1 MSNYNGRRGP
11 NVTAFLQEMHDN
23 PGSLEPTSAVG
34 GFMEDKDLAMFTNT
48 EFFDLELGQHTDYQ
62 PQPPPSLKPET
73 EASHSTHSSS
83 PLDMEDPTSAATAG
97 VDDFSI
103 DFMAD
108 NYTFPHFGDTFTPP
122 SMNSAFPNLP
132 AIQPQPQPQ
141 PMPSY
146 AGPTQPPHGHA
157 YPQPHPQPRST
168 SSPDSHPDRQNRE
181 AEEDKRRRNTAASA
195 RFRVKK
201 KQREQALE
209 QSTKEMTAK
218 VNALEGRIQELETE
232 NKFLKSIVLEKNG
245 GNEAALK
252 MGDAIKAKVEAVTN
266 AAPSPEAHDLDSET
280 G

>member
-1 MSNYNGRRGP
+1 MSTYNGRRGP

-23 PGSLEPTSAVG
+23 PGALETPQSGVG
-34 GFMEDKDLAMFTNT
+34 GFLDDKDLAMFTNT

-62 PQPPPSLKPET
+62 PQPPPSLKPVSVSET
-73 EASHSTHSSS
+73 EGSHSS

-108 NYTFPHFGDTFTPP
+108 NHTFPYFGDTFTPP
-122 SMNSAFPNLP
+122 SMNTFPNLP

-141 PMPSY
+141 PMPAY
-146 AGPTQPPHGHA
+146 AAAPQPPHAHA
-157 YPQPHPQPRST
+157 FPPQQHNGRTT
-168 SSPDSHPDRQNRE
+168 SSPESHSDRQTRE

-209 QSTKEMTAK
+209 QAAK
-218 VNALEGRIQELETE
+218 DMSDKVTVLEGRIQQLETE
-232 NKFLKSIVLEKNG
+232 NKWLKNMILEKNSGSDNVSSLLEKGLTKG
-245 GNEAALK
+245 GKDEAK
-252 MGDAIKAKVEAVTN
+252 STSKA
-266 AAPSPEAHDLDSET
+266 DS
-280 G
+280 